1 MNTIGKTLLGTAALA
16 LGLATLPGAA
26 RADWDDH
33 HHRHYRGGYVVV
45 EPQYYAPPPVYYAP
59 GVDSNY
65 FFYDG
70 LYWDFH
76 NDAWYS
82 SAWYNGPWEI
92 VDPVYVPTYVLWV
105 PIRFY
110 RRPPAYFRGVR
121 PGNPPRWSEH
131 WGRDW
136 QARHNAIFGGR
147 AGPVPAPAPLPHY
160 QRQYTRENYPRG
172 AQQGALHSQYYGYQR
187 RDAVAQQRPGR
198 QQRHRDEGQR
208 EQRR

>member
-1 MNTIGKTLLGTAALA
+1 MRRAPIALWLL
-16 LGLATLPGAA
+16 LATLAATPALAQLSINFGNSGVSIGINLGSYPTFQRVPG
-26 RADWDDH
+26 
-33 HHRHYRGGYVVV
+33 Y
-45 EPQYYAPPPVYYAP
+45 PVYYAP
-59 GVDSNY
+59 GVSSNY

-70 LYWDFH
+70 LYWVYQRD
-76 NDAWYS
+76 NWYAS
-82 SAWYNGPWEI
+82 SWYNGPWEI

-187 RDAVAQQRPGR
+187 RDAVAQQRPAR
-198 QQRHRDEGQR
+198 QEGHRDEGQR